1 VQHDHHAVRTHRAT
15 VPPRCSNSPCNITT
29 TLSELTPPL
38 PCTSSPCA
46 ISPSLQQDG
55 WSALHWAAKN
65 GYDTILQALLRSSAD
80 VNICNKNGNTALHKA
95 SRFGHLGAV
104 SLLAKAGAN
113 LDLQEKVGHL
123 PTIAITASNLTPI
136 TLPNLTVTT
145 CNFAMHLTG
154 RVDCAAPRCVR
165 QSRPHPHS
173 VQPHHHSVRPHI
185 H

>member
-1 VQHDHHAVRTHRAT
+1 MTTTLSELTVQQYHHAVQTHRAIL
-15 VPPRCSNSPCNITT
+15 PQLYPNSPCNITT

-38 PCTSSPCA
+38 PDTSSPCV

-113 LDLQEKVGHL
+113 LDLQEKVGHWPSL
-123 PTIAITASNLTPI
+123 RQTSRLSLCPTSP
-136 TLPNLTVTT
+136 
-145 CNFAMHLTG
+145 
-154 RVDCAAPRCVR
+154 
-165 QSRPHPHS
+165 
-173 VQPHHHSVRPHI
+173 
-185 H
+185 